1 MALTKLSDTMS
12 LQMKMAGKEEQL
24 TEKNS
29 GFLQNIDMA
38 DSVVQN
44 LLREFTER
52 DHVLNGPDEEDGIF
66 SENPQS
72 NFLHRGM
79 LQLEAE
85 NDQDLLS
92 EQAEQGVD
100 QAQREDPQVSTSLWF
115 SEQDVSELSQ
125 ETTFFKFNHWN
136 TQMDLQV
143 KELGADHT
151 GWMEKMNNIIQ
162 KINLTENSEEIG
174 YANPF
179 NKLFDQAKVLNF
191 DEVQFINLPFYGL
204 LNEVMSLEGQIEKLE
219 LQQDLN
225 SDQGTNMEV
234 CTRKLSYSSAASTS
248 PPTGAPPPSLHHPFV
263 KAQLKCHLLFQTSPH
278 LCWKMTP
285 VLNPSPKNLHTE
297 DISLMNTKL
306 RMYQTQE
313 GKTDPLSPEEMEP
326 LLPQVL
332 PPPLGQNSPP
342 RVTTWKRAQRIFII
356 FYGLTFAGL
365 SCYILFLDP
374 TFVFE
379 RTLPTVFGRRR
390 MWELRE
396 IIAPFLN
403 LKVEDLLPS

>member
-1 MALTKLSDTMS
+1 MQAVAAVWSLGKRPTRAEEMALTKLSDTMS

-29 GFLQNIDMA
+29 GFLQNINMA
-38 DSVVQN
+38 EGAVQN

-52 DHVLNGPDEEDGIF
+52 DHVLDGPDEEDGIF

-72 NFLHRGM
+72 DFLHEVETTQWGM

-100 QAQREDPQVSTSLWF
+100 QAQFPHIHYNFGFIPFCLKEKIMEIKKQLGKID
-115 SEQDVSELSQ
+115 D
-125 ETTFFKFNHWN
+125 KFV
-136 TQMDLQV
+136 Q
-143 KELGADHT
+143 
-151 GWMEKMNNIIQ
+151 
-162 KINLTENSEEIG
+162 
-174 YANPF
+174 
-179 NKLFDQAKVLNF
+179 NF
-191 DEVQFINLPFYGL
+191 C
-204 LNEVMSLEGQIEKLE
+204 K
-219 LQQDLN
+219 
-225 SDQGTNMEV
+225 
-234 CTRKLSYSSAASTS
+234 
-248 PPTGAPPPSLHHPFV
+248 
-263 KAQLKCHLLFQTSPH
+263 
-278 LCWKMTP
+278 
-285 VLNPSPKNLHTE
+285 

-306 RMYQTQE
+306 GMYQTQE

-332 PPPLGQNSPP
+332 RPPLGQNSPP
-342 RVTTWKRAQRIFII
+342 RITTWKRALRIFIL

-379 RTLPTVFGRRR
+379 RTLPTILRRHK

-396 IIAPFLN
+396 IIAPVLN

>member
-100 QAQREDPQVSTSLWF
+100 QAQREDPRVSTSLWF

-225 SDQGTNMEV
+225 SDQGTNMELI
-234 CTRKLSYSSAASTS
+234 TL
-248 PPTGAPPPSLHHPFV
+248 FV
-263 KAQLKCHLLFQTSPH
+263 PNFCK
-278 LCWKMTP
+278 
-285 VLNPSPKNLHTE
+285 